1 MLAPST
7 TLSTARLRLE
17 PVEPRH
23 FDGLRRISG
32 DAAVMHHITGRAEMP
47 EETAA
52 FVARHQAKWAQLGH
66 AWWAFVAIDSGEIVG
81 TGAVQ
86 NIEYDL
92 GNPLELC
99 WRLRADQQG
108 KGYATEA
115 ALAMA
120 RFAFEELRAG
130 EVLAVCRPENAA
142 SSAVMRRIG
151 MRYRGVERWYDTD
164 TDVYR
169 LVPGHEPHHG
179 GPVGPT

>member
-17 PVEPRH
+17 PVEQRH
-23 FDGLRRISG
+23 IDGLRQVSG
-32 DAAVMHHITGRAEMP
+32 DAGVMRLITGRAETP

-52 FVARHQAKWAQLGH
+52 FVARHQRKWTQLGY
-66 AWWAFVAIDSGEIVG
+66 AWWAFVVHDSGAIVG
-81 TGAVQ
+81 AGCVQ

-92 GNPLELC
+92 DNPLELC
-99 WRLRADQQG
+99 WRLRADQEG

-120 RFAFEELRAG
+120 QFAFQQLRAS
-130 EVLAVCRPENAA
+130 EVLALCHPDNI
-142 SSAVMRRIG
+142 SSAAVMRRIG
-151 MRYRGVERWYDTD
+151 MRHQGVKRWYGADQD
-164 TDVYR
+164 IYR

-179 GPVGPT
+179 GPVGPA